1 MVRFAAIGFLFVVFV
16 VFSPTFATAAEE
28 LIPPAVNLEKAV
40 HFVAPDGSD
49 VLMAAG
55 LYQVEAAERTL
66 RLIPIPGAPKDVRV
80 LEAQGMT
87 HVEVVEAP
95 VVVSEHTDAD
105 QYYLALMLPGGKG
118 LVATGSYSGVRSRIP
133 VTLPSQ
139 LKTKISTMTKQ
150 AADEVRRIRFFAS
163 GTLVY
168 DRQTGL
174 AWEQKPDVSV
184 IGDWAGAG
192 KYCSA
197 KGMRLPRL
205 AEFWTLRDAWASL
218 KTSYYKDLNAWMAAQ
233 PLGISPT
240 MKNRFWTSTNWYT
253 WNGQKVPI
261 ASGRAIATE
270 PREGTIM
277 CCNPQFVNRMW
288 CVNGNIYSDDSIDPK
303 TNCIYD

>member
-1 MVRFAAIGFLFVVFV
+1 MIRSAAIGFLFVFV
-16 VFSPTFATAAEE
+16 VLSPRLARAAEE

-66 RLIPIPGAPKDVRV
+66 RLIPIPGAPKEVRV

-87 HVEVVEAP
+87 HDEVVEAP

-105 QYYLALMLPGGKG
+105 QYHLALMLPGGKG

-163 GTLVY
+163 GSLVY

-174 AWEQKPDVSV
+174 AWEQKPDVAV

-192 KYCSA
+192 NYCSA

-218 KTSYYKDLNAWMAAQ
+218 KTSYYKDLDAWMTGRMSVL
-233 PLGISPT
+233 PPGSPGD
-240 MKNRFWTSTNWYT
+240 MFWTSTNWLM
-253 WNGQKVPI
+253 NDGQKRPNLPLSTNVQT
-261 ASGRAIATE
+261 GAT
-270 PREGTIM
+270 R
-277 CCNPQFVNRMW
+277 CCNPQLNQHVW
-288 CVNGNIYSDDSIDPK
+288 CVNGNIYSDDSVSVCRRD
-303 TNCIYD
+303 